1 MIRVVNVRESVLVT
15 LSVVSD
21 MAYAWVAMAD
31 YAPLMRVRIQRN
43 PFCVLKLRAR
53 MREAAIGGVYDIIY
67 EGIEDAEH
75 GQDEAR
81 SPRSSTLSGA
91 SGGEWPSP
99 ERRCSFESVGEAEDD
114 GEAVW
119 WSTSLVPTRKRG
131 IIDAPA
137 LQV

>member
-1 MIRVVNVRESVLVT
+1 MRPVPTNVTSSAGVEPNFGGFNNVLIVGSAVVALALVAVLW
-15 LSVVSD
+15 LG
-21 MAYAWVAMAD
+21 
-31 YAPLMRVRIQRN
+31 
-43 PFCVLKLRAR
+43 VLKLRAR